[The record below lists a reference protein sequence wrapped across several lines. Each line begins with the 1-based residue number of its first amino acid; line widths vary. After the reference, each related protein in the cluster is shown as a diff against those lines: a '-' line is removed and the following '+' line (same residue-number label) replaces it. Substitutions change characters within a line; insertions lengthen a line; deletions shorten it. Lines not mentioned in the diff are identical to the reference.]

1 MTFETLLIVAAFAF
15 LFAGTIKGLVGLGLP
30 TTVVGIL
37 AQFTDPRQAIAL
49 LLLPILVSNT
59 WQIYRSGMAVEMFK
73 KLWPFCLVMCT
84 LIFITSQFAA
94 TISTNVL
101 TISVG
106 IVIVLFVI
114 TNVFLKPL
122 TIPDQYDKT
131 YQIGFGAAAGI
142 MGGLTSLWA
151 PPVVMYLLSK
161 RLSKDEFVAC
171 VGVLLMSGCIPLLGG
186 YITAG
191 LTSPTLLFYSL
202 IMVVPTLAGFAIG
215 EWARSFLE
223 AEQFRKILLG
233 IFLLLG
239 INLIVNTLL

>member
-1 MTFETLLIVAAFAF
+1 MTFETLLIVAAVAF

-49 LLLPILVSNT
+49 LLLPILISNT
-59 WQIYRSGMAVEMFK
+59 WQIYRSRIAVKMFK
-73 KLWPFCLVMCT
+73 KLWIFSLVMCT

-114 TNVFLKPL
+114 TNVFLKKL
-122 TIPDQYDKT
+122 TIPDNRDKT

-151 PPVVMYLLSK
+151 PPVVMYLFSK
-161 RLSKDEFVAC
+161 RVSKDEFVAS
-171 VGVLLMSGCIPLLGG
+171 VGILLMTGSIPLLGG
-186 YITAG
+186 YIAAG
-191 LTSPTLLFYSL
+191 LTTPTLLLYSL
-202 IMVVPTLAGFAIG
+202 LMVIPTLAGFAIG

-233 IFLLLG
+233 VFLLLG
-239 INLIVNTLL
+239 TNLIVNALI

>member
-1 MTFETLLIVAAFAF
+1 MSFEALLIIAALAF

-30 TTVVGIL
+30 TTVLGIL
-37 AQFTDPRQAIAL
+37 SQFTDPRQAIAL
-49 LLLPILVSNT
+49 LLLPILISNT
-59 WQIYRSGMAVEMFK
+59 WQIYRSRMAVKIFK
-73 KLWPFCLVMCT
+73 KLWAFCLVMGV

-101 TISVG
+101 TVFVG

-114 TNVFLKPL
+114 TNVFLKKF
-122 TIPDQYDKT
+122 TIPDNHDKA
-131 YQIGFGAAAGI
+131 YQIGFGAVAGV

-151 PPVVMYLLSK
+151 PPIVMYLFSK
-161 RLSKDEFVAC
+161 SLSKDEFVAS
-171 VGVLLMSGCIPLLGG
+171 VGVLLMAGSIPLLGG

-191 LTSPTLLFYSL
+191 LTTPTLLLYSL
-202 IMVVPTLAGFAIG
+202 AMVIPTLAGFAAG
-215 EWARSFLE
+215 EWARSFLA

-239 INLIVNTLL
+239 TNLIVNAVI

>member
-1 MTFETLLIVAAFAF
+1 MSFETLLIVAAAAF
-15 LFAGTIKGLVGLGLP
+15 LFAGTVKGLVGLGLP
-30 TTVVGIL
+30 TTIIGIL

-59 WQIYRSGMAVEMFK
+59 WQIYRGDMATKTFK
-73 KLWPFCLVMCT
+73 KLWPFCLVMCV

-94 TISTNVL
+94 IISTQVL

-106 IVIVLFVI
+106 VVIVLFVL

-122 TIPDQYDKT
+122 TIPDDHDKV

-151 PPVVMYLLSK
+151 PPIVMYLLSK
-161 RLSKDEFVAC
+161 RVSKDEFVAS
-171 VGVLLMSGCIPLLGG
+171 VGILLMSGCIPLLGG

-191 LTSPTLLFYSL
+191 LTTPTLLLYSL
-202 IMVVPTLAGFAIG
+202 LMVIPTLAGFAIG

-233 IFLLLG
+233 VFFLLG
-239 INLIVNTLL
+239 ANLIVNALI